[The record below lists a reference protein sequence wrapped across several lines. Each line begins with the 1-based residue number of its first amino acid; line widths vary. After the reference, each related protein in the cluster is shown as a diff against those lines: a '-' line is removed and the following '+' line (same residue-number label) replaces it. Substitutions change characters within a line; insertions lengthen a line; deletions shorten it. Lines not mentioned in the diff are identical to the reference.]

1 VKSKSDRDKA
11 TQTKRLQDEIARK
24 AYVFHEQEGRQSGY
38 AEQNWL
44 EAEAQLQ

>member
-1 VKSKSDRDKA
+1 MKSKSDRDKA
-11 TQTKRLQDEIARK
+11 TQTKRLQGEIARK
-24 AYVFHEQEGRQSGY
+24 AYVFHQRKVEPGY